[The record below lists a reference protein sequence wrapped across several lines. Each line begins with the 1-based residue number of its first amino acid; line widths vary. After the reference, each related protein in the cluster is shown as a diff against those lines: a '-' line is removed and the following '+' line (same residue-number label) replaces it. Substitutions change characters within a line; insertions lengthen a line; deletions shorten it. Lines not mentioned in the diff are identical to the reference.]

1 MKHSLGVCFQD
12 GCRSRVGLCGFD
24 ERWSVAGWA
33 QVVDSPS
40 ESAAKCLRLRTL
52 VCSRTDLPSV
62 CGEYEELAVKQH
74 EVVGV
79 GEADQVVLRHQR
91 TVWQLMNVLFSETP
105 NPAEAEDES
114 EEVADIQRGSMED
127 ADASAEVLIRR
138 AGFSCWLQESVG
150 HLVQQ
155 DLQKLK
161 GKSYLKEIFSLL
173 TGRRVEDAVER
184 ALERGDVRMS
194 TLLSQA
200 GGPVGMRSDVAAQ
213 LEVWATEGL
222 DGSLI
227 EADRMLIFRLLA
239 GRFYLWKKWVCVVVR
254 MWRGVVPRR
263 FSTAEIRRV

>member
-1 MKHSLGVCFQD
+1 M
-12 GCRSRVGLCGFD
+12 
-24 ERWSVAGWA
+24 AGWA

-105 NPAEAEDES
+105 NLAEVEDES
-114 EEVADIQRGSMED
+114 GEVADIQRNSMED

-227 EADRMLIFRLLA
+227 EADRMPIFRLLA
-239 GRFYLWKKWVCVVVR
+239 GRFYLGKWVCVVVR

-263 FSTAEIRRV
+263 FSTAEISRVRHA